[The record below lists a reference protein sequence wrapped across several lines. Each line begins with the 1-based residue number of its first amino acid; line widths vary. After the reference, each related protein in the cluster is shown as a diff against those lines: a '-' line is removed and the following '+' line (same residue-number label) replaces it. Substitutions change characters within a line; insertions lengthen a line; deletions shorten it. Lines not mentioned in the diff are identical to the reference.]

1 MKKYCIRC
9 RSKDITEHLKSETFN
24 DRITGK
30 QIISDVHY
38 SRCNN
43 CGHDFVTPKQAQQ
56 CDKITAIARKNSV
69 HPIHAGAILH
79 DEFMKPS
86 GITANALSIALRVP
100 PTRIHAIVNKKRS
113 ITPDTALRL
122 ARYFNTSVEF
132 WLTLQNSYDIET
144 AKQHFSPEEIQ
155 PLQPAMA

>member
-1 MKKYCIRC
+1 MNIECFECGSFDVIERNEL
-9 RSKDITEHLKSETFN
+9 TTFN
-24 DRITGK
+24 NRYTDK
-30 QIISDVHY
+30 DFSADMHY
-38 SRCNN
+38 THCNH
-43 CGHDFVTPKQAQQ
+43 CGADFVTPAQADIT
-56 CDKITAIARKNSV
+56 DKLVRIIRNNTMR
-69 HPIHAGAILH
+69 PIHAGAILH